1 MFIIIVF
8 YIVYLDFI
16 IFMQYI
22 LNLFLICWLNRGILL
37 SLFVFW
43 SYKQYIIRDKYN
55 LIKINGK
62 MYFDIMNIYVKI
74 MLNFIYNVFFL

>member
-43 SYKQYIIRDKYN
+43 SYKKYIIRDKYN

>member
-62 MYFDIMNIYVKI
+62 RYFDIMNIYVKI

>member
-8 YIVYLDFI
+8 YIVYLDFF

-43 SYKQYIIRDKYN
+43 SYKQYIIIDKYN

>member
-22 LNLFLICWLNRGILL
+22 LNLFLICWLNRCILL

>member
-74 MLNFIYNVFFL
+74 M

>member
-8 YIVYLDFI
+8 YIVYLDFF

>member
-74 MLNFIYNVFFL
+74 MLNFIYNVFFF